1 MNKSVIASIVISSL
15 SFSYSAVA
23 HDHAAGQDEHA
34 LTTSFMYQG
43 KPATEATKAYN
54 TEFAKGL
61 KFDDTKSFQEG
72 RANLIAPLDA
82 ATAALLADAYE
93 FIGDKTPD
101 TINPSLYRQAQMN
114 NEAYGLYQVNDN
126 IFQIR
131 GTDLANMSLVR
142 TDNGWIVFDPLTTR
156 ESAKASLAFAL
167 KNLPFGNNDPV
178 VAMVY
183 SHSHADHFGGSR
195 GIQDMFPN
203 VKVYGSAN
211 ITKEMVD
218 ENVLAGNAMSRRT
231 SYQYG
236 ATMVPSETTIVDAAL
251 SNGIAKGEI
260 TYVLPHHETNLKGK
274 FETVVI
280 DGLEVVFMDAS
291 GTEAVSEAVAYIP
304 SMKTIWAA
312 EVTYKG
318 MHNVYTLRGA
328 KVRDALKWSK
338 EINNMIQEWGGEADF
353 LFSAHSSPVWSNN
366 DINDFLKLQR
376 DNYGFVHNQSLR
388 LANNGVVL
396 QDIGWEIQKVLPQS
410 IKDAWHT
417 NGYHGT
423 YSHNARAVYNMYLG
437 YFDMNPA
444 NLNPLPTKA
453 EAAKFVEYM
462 GGEKAVLKHA
472 KADFAKGEYNFVA
485 TALNK
490 VVVSN
495 PSNNDARSL
504 LADTYEQLGYQSEGA
519 GWRNVYLSGAQELRI
534 GRQAGA
540 LKSASADIIA
550 EMPVGSLLDYLA
562 IKVDS
567 IKAQEY
573 AFEVNLVLPDTK
585 EIYVVELSNGN
596 LSNAKID
603 KVKDTATATLT
614 INQADIVKLNL
625 KQTTVKDL
633 LASKAAN
640 IKGDA
645 SFLETLAKV
654 MTEFDPAFEIVP
666 LPSDKVIE
674 ANRAIYM
681 QDVAKPAH
689 NDRHHGHDSK

>member
-1 MNKSVIASIVISSL
+1 MKKSIITSIILSS
-15 SFSYSAVA
+15 FAFGAVA
-23 HDHAAGQDEHA
+23 GSHDHAAGQDEHT
-34 LTTSFMYQG
+34 LTDSFMYQG
-43 KPATEATKAYN
+43 KPATEATKVYN
-54 TEFAKGL
+54 KAFAEGL
-61 KFDDTKSFQEG
+61 NFSDTKAFQEG
-72 RANLIAPLDA
+72 RENLIATLDA
-82 ATAALLADAYE
+82 KTSALLADAYE
-93 FIGDKTPD
+93 FIGDDTPD

-114 NEAYGLYQVNDN
+114 HEAYGLYQVNDKV
-126 IFQIR
+126 FQIR

-156 ESAKASLAFAL
+156 EAARASLQFAL

-195 GIQDMFPN
+195 GVQDLFPE
-203 VKVYGSAN
+203 VVVYGSPN

-236 ATMVPSETTIVDAAL
+236 ATMQPSATTIVDAAL

-260 TYVLPHHETNLKGK
+260 TYVLPTHETNLNSK

-280 DGLEVVFMDAS
+280 DGLEVVFMDVS
-291 GTEAVSEAVAYIP
+291 GTEAPSEAVAYIP
-304 SMKTIWAA
+304 SLKTIWAA
-312 EVTYKG
+312 ELTYKG
-318 MHNVYTLRGA
+318 MHNIYTLRGA

-338 EINNMIQEWGGEADF
+338 EINNVIQEWGGEVEF
-353 LFSAHSSPVWSNN
+353 LFAAHSSPVWKN
-366 DINDFLKLQR
+366 DGINEFLKLQR

-388 LANNGVVL
+388 LANNGVVM
-396 QDIGWEIQKVLPQS
+396 QDIGWEIENVLPKT
-410 IKDAWHT
+410 IKDSWHT

-444 NLNPLPTKA
+444 NLNPLPTRA
-453 EAAKFVEYM
+453 EADKFVEYM
-462 GGEKAVLKHA
+462 GGAEAVLKRA
-472 KADFAKGEYNFVA
+472 SVDFEKGEYNFVA

-490 VVVSN
+490 VVVN
-495 PSNNDARSL
+495 DPANIDARNL

-534 GRQAGA
+534 GRQKGA
-540 LKSASADIIA
+540 LKSASADVIA
-550 EMPVGSLLDYLA
+550 EMPVSSLLDYLA
-562 IKVDS
+562 VKVDS
-567 IKAQEY
+567 LKAQDY
-573 AFEVNLVLPDTK
+573 HFEINLVLPDIN

-596 LSNAKID
+596 LSSAKI
-603 KVKDTATATLT
+603 KAEKAGTTATFY

-625 KQTTVKDL
+625 KQTTVKEL
-633 LASKAAN
+633 LESKAAG

-645 SFLETLAKV
+645 SFLTTLAKV
-654 MTEFDPAFEIVP
+654 LTEFDPAFEIVP
-666 LPSDKVIE
+666 LPTEKMIE
-674 ANRAIYM
+674 DNRAIFM
-681 QDVAKPAH
+681 K
-689 NDRHHGHDSK
+689 N

>member
-1 MNKSVIASIVISSL
+1 MNKSVIALIVISSL

-23 HDHAAGQDEHA
+23 HSHGTGQDEHA

-43 KPATEATKAYN
+43 KPATQATKAYN

-61 KFDDTKSFQEG
+61 NFDDTKSFQEG

-93 FIGDKTPD
+93 FISDQTPD

-114 NEAYGLYQVNDN
+114 NEAYGLYQVNEG

-142 TDNGWIVFDPLTTR
+142 TDNGWIVFDPLTTK
-156 ESAKASLAFAL
+156 EAAKASLAFAL
-167 KNLPFGNNDPV
+167 KNLPFGNHDPV
-178 VAMVY
+178 VAMIY

-195 GIQDMFPN
+195 GIQEMFPN
-203 VKVYGSAN
+203 VTVYGSAN

-260 TYVLPHHETNLKGK
+260 TYVLPDHETNLDSK

-304 SMKTIWAA
+304 SMKTIWSA

-318 MHNVYTLRGA
+318 MHNIYTLRGA

-338 EINNMIQEWGGEADF
+338 EINNMLQEWGGEAEF
-353 LFSAHSSPVWSNN
+353 LFAAHSSPIWGNQ

-396 QDIGWEIQKVLPQS
+396 QDIGWEIEKVLPQS

-437 YFDMNPA
+437 FFDMNPA

-462 GGEKAVLKHA
+462 GGEQAILKRA
-472 KADFAKGEYNFVA
+472 KADFYKGEYHFVA
-485 TALNK
+485 TAVNK
-490 VVVSN
+490 VVVNN
-495 PSNNDARSL
+495 PNNNDARNL

-519 GWRNVYLSGAQELRI
+519 GWRNIYLSGAQELRI

-550 EMPVGSLLDYLA
+550 EMPVRSLLDYLA

-567 IKAQEY
+567 IKAQNY
-573 AFEVNLVLPDTK
+573 AFEVNLVLPDSK
-585 EIYVVELSNGN
+585 EVYVVELANGN

-603 KVKDTATATLT
+603 KVKDSATATFT

-625 KQTTVKDL
+625 KQTTVKQL
-633 LASKAAN
+633 LTSKAAS
-640 IKGDA
+640 IQGDA
-645 SFLETLAKV
+645 SFLDILAKV

-666 LPSDKVIE
+666 LPTDKVIE
-674 ANRAIYM
+674 ANKAIYM
-681 QDVAKPAH
+681 KNVARPVH
-689 NDRHHGHDSK
+689 NGRHHHR

>member
-1 MNKSVIASIVISSL
+1 MKKSLLASIILPAL
-15 SFSYSAVA
+15 SFGSIAGTN
-23 HDHAAGQDEHA
+23 DHGAGQDEHA

-43 KPATEATKAYN
+43 KPASEATKAYN
-54 TEFAKGL
+54 KAFAKDL
-61 KFDDTKSFQEG
+61 NFKDTTSFQEG
-72 RANLIAPLDA
+72 RANLIAPLDSK
-82 ATAALLADAYE
+82 TSALLADAFE
-93 FIGDKTPD
+93 FIAEETPD

-114 NEAYGLYQVNDN
+114 NEAYGLYQVNEN

-142 TDNGWIVFDPLTTR
+142 TDNGWIVFDPLTTK
-156 ESAKASLAFAL
+156 EAAKASLEFAL
-167 KNLPFGNNDPV
+167 KNLPFGNNEPV

-195 GIQDMFPN
+195 GVQELFPD

-260 TYVLPHHETNLKGK
+260 TYVLPHHETNHDSK

-280 DGLEVVFMDAS
+280 DGLEVIFMDAS

-304 SMKTIWAA
+304 SMKTIWSA

-338 EINNMIQEWGGEADF
+338 EINNMIQQWGGEAEF
-353 LFSAHSSPVWSNN
+353 LFGAHSSPVWQN
-366 DINDFLKLQR
+366 DNINDFLKLQR

-388 LANNGVVL
+388 LANNGVVI
-396 QDIGWEIQKVLPQS
+396 QDIGWEIEKALPKS

-437 YFDMNPA
+437 FFDMNPA

-462 GGEKAVLKHA
+462 GGDKAILKRA
-472 KADFAKGEYNFVA
+472 NADFAKGEYHFVA

-490 VVVSN
+490 VVVNN
-495 PSNNDARSL
+495 PSNNDARNL

-519 GWRNVYLSGAQELRI
+519 GWRNIYLSGAQELRI

-540 LKSASADIIA
+540 IKSASADVIA
-550 EMPVGSLLDYLA
+550 EMPIGSLLDFIA
-562 IKVDS
+562 IQVDS
-567 IKAQEY
+567 IKAQNY
-573 AFEVNLVLPDTK
+573 QFEVNLVLLDTK
-585 EIYVVELSNGN
+585 EIYVVELANGN
-596 LSNAKID
+596 LSSAQID
-603 KVKDTATATLT
+603 AEKPGATATFY
-614 INQADIVKLNL
+614 INQSDIVKLNL
-625 KQTTVKDL
+625 KQTSMKAL
-633 LASKAAN
+633 LESKAAT

-645 SFLETLAKV
+645 SFLDILAKV
-654 MTEFDPAFEIVP
+654 TTEFDPAFEIVP

-674 ANRAIYM
+674 ANRATFM
-681 QDVAKPAH
+681 QNVQKPAH
-689 NDRHHGHDSK
+689 NNRHHGHDK

>member
-1 MNKSVIASIVISSL
+1 MKKTILATLVL
-15 SFSYSAVA
+15 STFTYSASVSA
-23 HDHAAGQDEHA
+23 HSHGAGQDEHA

-43 KPATEATKAYN
+43 KPASEATKAYN
-54 TEFAKGL
+54 SEFAKGL

-82 ATAALLADAYE
+82 ETAALLADAYE
-93 FIGDKTPD
+93 FIGEETPE

-114 NEAYGLYQVNDN
+114 NEAYGLYQVNDK

-142 TDNGWIVFDPLTTR
+142 SDNGWIVFDPLTTR
-156 ESAKASLAFAL
+156 ESAKASLLFAL
-167 KNLPFGNNDPV
+167 KHLPFGNDDPV
-178 VAMVY
+178 VAMIY

-195 GIQDMFPN
+195 GIQDLFPE
-203 VKVYGSAN
+203 VKVYGSAD

-251 SNGIAKGEI
+251 SNGIAKGEV
-260 TYVLPHHETNLKGK
+260 TYVLPDYETNHNGK
-274 FETVVI
+274 FETVII

-338 EINNMIQEWGGEADF
+338 EINNMLQHWGGEAEF
-353 LFSAHSSPVWSNN
+353 LFSAHSSPVWSNS
-366 DINDFLKLQR
+366 DITDFLKLQR

-396 QDIGWEIQKVLPQS
+396 QDIGWEIEKVLPQS

-437 YFDMNPA
+437 FFDMNPA

-462 GGEKAVLKHA
+462 GGDKAILKRA
-472 KADFAKGEYNFVA
+472 TADFAKGEYHFVA

-490 VVVSN
+490 VVVNN
-495 PSNNDARSL
+495 PSNNDARNL

-540 LKSASADIIA
+540 LKSASADVIA
-550 EMPVGSLLDYLA
+550 EMPVGSLLDFLA

-567 IKAQEY
+567 IKAQDY
-573 AFEVNLVLPDTK
+573 HFEINLVLPDTK
-585 EIYVVELSNGN
+585 EVYVVELANGN

-603 KVKDTATATLT
+603 AEKAGTTATFR
-614 INQADIVKLNL
+614 IKQSDIVKLNL
-625 KQTTVKDL
+625 QQTTVKEL
-633 LASKAAN
+633 LETQAAT
-640 IKGDA
+640 IEGDA

-654 MTEFDPAFEIVP
+654 LTEFDPAFEIVP

-681 QDVAKPAH
+681 QDVPKPVR
-689 NDRHHGHDSK
+689 NDRHHGHDH